1 MIISENTIRIPGL
14 PQNGQMQYLIDLIN
28 DRAEKQ
34 HTHSQ
39 KDIIDFMQHNHD
51 DRYYLKE
58 EHAIKEWS
66 SGAGAPNTQDG
77 YDGDFYID
85 TSVGELYKKNG
96 EYWESQMSLVGPQ
109 GEQGKDGIPGPQG
122 LPGERGLKGDKGDK
136 GERGTTGAQGPVGPT
151 GPQGLTGPIGPIG
164 PVGPQGPIGPQGD
177 KGADGV
183 SVTHSWSGTTLI
195 ITSASGTSSANLKGD
210 KGDKG
215 DAGSSTATDV
225 TLRDSKN
232 YYTSGTVEG
241 ALQEVGATLNGVT
254 TAVAAQS
261 EVVV

>member
-85 TSVGELYKKNG
+85 TSIGELYKKNG

-136 GERGTTGAQGPVGPT
+136 GERGTAGAQGPVGPT
-151 GPQGLTGPIGPIG
+151 GP
-164 PVGPQGPIGPQGD
+164 
-177 KGADGV
+177 KGADGI
-183 SVTHSWSGTTLI
+183 SATHYWDGTTLVV
-195 ITSASGTSSANLKGD
+195 TSASGTSSADLKGE
-210 KGDKG
+210 KGDRG
-215 DAGSSTATDV
+215 EAGGSEANQV
-225 TLRDSKN
+225 TIIDSRD
-232 YYTSGTVEG
+232 YYASDTVEG
-241 ALQEVGATLNGVT
+241 ALQEIGDTLAGIT
-254 TAVAAQS
+254 LAVMLQS
-261 EVVV
+261 EVVA

>member
-34 HTHSQ
+34 HTHSH
-39 KDIIDFMQHNHD
+39 KDIIDFMDHNHD

-96 EYWESQMSLVGPQ
+96 EYWEAQMSLVGPR
-109 GEQGKDGIPGPQG
+109 GEIGPTGIPGPQG
-122 LPGERGLKGDKGDK
+122 LQGERGFKGDK
-136 GERGTTGAQGPVGPT
+136 GEKGDRGTTGAQGP
-151 GPQGLTGPIGPIG
+151 Q
-164 PVGPQGPIGPQGD
+164 GPQGP
-177 KGADGV
+177 
-183 SVTHSWSGTTLI
+183 
-195 ITSASGTSSANLKGD
+195 KGD
-210 KGDKG
+210 KGDPG
-215 DAGSSTATDV
+215 GSEAVAVTIADAG
-225 TLRDSKN
+225 N
-232 YYTSGTVEG
+232 YYTGKNIEEV
-241 ALQEVGATLNGVT
+241 LQEIGADLAGVSE
-254 TAVAAQS
+254 AVAAQS
-261 EVVV
+261 EVIA

>member
-66 SGAGAPNTQDG
+66 SGAGEPNVQDG
-77 YDGDFYID
+77 ADGDFYID

-96 EYWESQMSLVGPQ
+96 EYWEPQMSLVGPQ
-109 GEQGKDGIPGPQG
+109 GEPGPAGVPGPQG
-122 LPGERGLKGDKGDK
+122 LQGERGFKGDK
-136 GERGTTGAQGPVGPT
+136 GEKGERGTAGAQGPVGP
-151 GPQGLTGPIGPIG
+151 
-164 PVGPQGPIGPQGD
+164 QGP
-177 KGADGV
+177 KGADGIPA
-183 SVTHSWSGTTLI
+183 THYWDGTILVV
-195 ITSASGTSSANLKGD
+195 TSASGTSSADLKGE

-215 DAGSSTATDV
+215 DAGGSEATEV
-225 TLRDSKN
+225 TVTDLGEYFASD
-232 YYTSGTVEG
+232 TVEG
-241 ALQEVGATLNGVT
+241 VLQEIGETLDGVSI
-254 TAVAAQS
+254 AVALQS
-261 EVVV
+261 EVVA

>member
-66 SGAGAPNTQDG
+66 SGTGAPNTQDG

-96 EYWESQMSLVGPQ
+96 EYWEAQMSLVGPQ
-109 GEQGKDGIPGPQG
+109 GETGPAGIPGPQG

-136 GERGTTGAQGPVGPT
+136 GERGVTGAQGP
-151 GPQGLTGPIGPIG
+151 QG
-164 PVGPQGPIGPQGD
+164 PVGPQGPQGPKGD
-177 KGADGV
+177 P
-183 SVTHSWSGTTLI
+183 GTTDYNALENKP
-195 ITSASGTSSANLKGD
+195 NL
-210 KGDKG
+210 
-215 DAGSSTATDV
+215 DAFATIEYVDQKFV
-225 TLRDSKN
+225 
-232 YYTSGTVEG
+232 
-241 ALQEVGATLNGVT
+241 QEIENAIGG
-254 TAVAAQS
+254 
-261 EVVV
+261 EY

>member
-66 SGAGAPNTQDG
+66 SGTGAPNTQDG

-96 EYWESQMSLVGPQ
+96 EYWESQMSLVGPR
-109 GEQGKDGIPGPQG
+109 GEIGPTGIPGPQG

-136 GERGTTGAQGPVGPT
+136 GERGTTGAQGPQGPT
-151 GPQGLTGPIGPIG
+151 GPQG
-164 PVGPQGPIGPQGD
+164 PQGP
-177 KGADGV
+177 
-183 SVTHSWSGTTLI
+183 
-195 ITSASGTSSANLKGD
+195 KGD
-210 KGDKG
+210 KGDPG
-215 DAGSSTATDV
+215 GSEATEV
-225 TLRDSKN
+225 TVIDEGN
-232 YYTSGTVEG
+232 YYTGETIEEI
-241 ALQEVGATLNGVT
+241 LQEIGANLNGVSE
-254 TAVAAQS
+254 AVAAQS
-261 EVVV
+261 EVVA